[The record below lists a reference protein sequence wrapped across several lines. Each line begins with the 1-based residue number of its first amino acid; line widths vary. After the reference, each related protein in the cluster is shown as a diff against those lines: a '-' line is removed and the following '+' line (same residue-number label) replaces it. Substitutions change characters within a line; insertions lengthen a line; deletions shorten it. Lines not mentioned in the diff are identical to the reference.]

1 MHSRYCPALLKFKFK
16 KVNLWQQPK
25 TQTRALCYEY
35 NKELNKT
42 SQLMPTEHHGAVEH
56 VGINQKSAL
65 KERRTYGN

>member
-1 MHSRYCPALLKFKFK
+1 MATTK
-16 KVNLWQQPK
+16 KK
-25 TQTRALCYEY
+25 TRALCYEY

>member
-1 MHSRYCPALLKFKFK
+1 MATTK
-16 KVNLWQQPK
+16 KK
-25 TQTRALCYEY
+25 TRALCCEQ
-35 NKELNKT
+35 NKELHKT